1 MPLLAYFYYFIS
13 SNVYHFY
20 GIIKNVFS
28 ETLNLRERWYLNDSK
43 RCEIINS
50 VASPG
55 VKC

>member
-13 SNVYHFY
+13 SNVYYFY